1 MKTSTTPSTCTTET
15 STETTVIKL
24 REGGMSIANIMK
36 ETGLPERQVKRL
48 TAHIAKPPNKQKAV
62 TKIPTPLVRATEL
75 VFTLASRPCG
85 IRDYELRHIMHE
97 EYGSTWDTSTGR
109 YNSDYDSDKLKR
121 VRAKVRERAI
131 TEECDIIFT
140 MDWISEEDPRASS
153 QYLLSAA
160 DGLVSRINEHVA
172 EYMAL
177 HATRWNEDSDE
188 ARLAQ
193 VKQRYAVER
202 YLLKLAVKNY
212 GKEPIDKLLERT
224 ATLVDELEKTPDAPL
239 SKSGQNYG
247 GSYAKEDKQDY
258 YPEPPRRDAF
268 LEFVES
274 QGWIKE
280 VANRFI

>member
-1 MKTSTTPSTCTTET
+1 MENLAIKTKSTTATQVEQTA
-15 STETTVIKL
+15 VKL
-24 REGGMSIANIMK
+24 REGGMSIAKIMK
-36 ETGLPERQVKRL
+36 ETGLTEHHVKRL
-48 TAHIAKPPNKQKAV
+48 TAHIAKPPKKQKAV
-62 TKIPTPLVRATEL
+62 TKIPTSLTKATER

-85 IRDYELRHIMHE
+85 IRDYELRNIMHE

-131 TEECDIIFT
+131 AEDCNVIFT
-140 MDWISEEDPRASS
+140 MDWISEEKPRASS
-153 QYLLSAA
+153 QYLLTAA
-160 DGLVSRINEHVA
+160 DGLLSRVNEYVA

-193 VKQRYAVER
+193 VKQRFAVEMH
-202 YLLKLAVKNY
+202 LLKLAVKDY
-212 GKEPIDKLLERT
+212 SKEPVEKLLKRT

-239 SKSGQNYG
+239 SKSTNGDG
-247 GSYAKEDKQDY
+247 CDEEEKPAY
-258 YPEPPRRDAF
+258 YPEPSRQDAF
-268 LEFVES
+268 LDFAES

-280 VANRFI
+280 VFNRLT

>member
-1 MKTSTTPSTCTTET
+1 MKTSATPSTCTTEI
-15 STETTVIKL
+15 STETTAIKL

-36 ETGLPERQVKRL
+36 ETGLTERQVKRL
-48 TAHIAKPPNKQKAV
+48 IAHIVKPPKKQRIV
-62 TKIPTPLVRATEL
+62 TKIPTPLVRASER

-85 IRDYELRHIMHE
+85 IRDYELRNIMHE

-131 TEECDIIFT
+131 AEDCDVIFT
-140 MDWISEEDPRASS
+140 MDWISEEDPRGSS

-160 DGLVSRINEHVA
+160 DGLASRINEHVA

-202 YLLKLAVKNY
+202 HLLKLAVKNY
-212 GKEPIDKLLERT
+212 GKEPIDKLLERA
-224 ATLVDELEKTPDAPL
+224 ATVVDKLEKTPDSPL

-247 GSYAKEDKQDY
+247 NSGDKEHKQDY
-258 YPEPPRRDAF
+258 YPEPPRRNAF
-268 LEFVES
+268 LDFVES

-280 VANRFI
+280 VANRLT